1 MKKEASDLVL
11 SLSFISDDALW
22 LFAEIIKTMEKEM
35 EVTRIKI
42 IEKQILDESF
52 LLIKNKEDQRQKGR
66 VTFDE
71 KIVAEKMEKIMK
83 TREEIIISV
92 KKEVKMLDD
101 SGYVN

>member
-11 SLSFISDDALW
+11 SLSFISDDDLW
-22 LFAEIIKTMEKEM
+22 LFAEIIKTIEKEM
-35 EVTRIKI
+35 KVTRIKV

-52 LLIKNKEDQRQKGR
+52 LLIKNKEDQLQKGI

-101 SGYVN
+101 SGYVS

>member
-1 MKKEASDLVL
+1 MKKEVSNLVL

-22 LFAEIIKTMEKEM
+22 LFAEIIKTIGKEM
-35 EVTRIKI
+35 EVAKIKI

-52 LLIKNKEDQRQKGR
+52 LLIKDKEDQRQKGK
-66 VTFDE
+66 VTFD
-71 KIVAEKMEKIMK
+71 KKTVAEKMEKIMK

-92 KKEVKMLDD
+92 KKEAKMLDD